1 MMDNVMAVVSRPCVN
16 PGVSG
21 KRQRL
26 VSEECGDAKRGA
38 GPALTRGTMAD

>member
-1 MMDNVMAVVSRPCVN
+1 MMDNVMAVVSRPYVS

-26 VSEECGDAKRGA
+26 VGEECGDAKRSA
-38 GPALTRGTMAD
+38 RPALTRGTMAD